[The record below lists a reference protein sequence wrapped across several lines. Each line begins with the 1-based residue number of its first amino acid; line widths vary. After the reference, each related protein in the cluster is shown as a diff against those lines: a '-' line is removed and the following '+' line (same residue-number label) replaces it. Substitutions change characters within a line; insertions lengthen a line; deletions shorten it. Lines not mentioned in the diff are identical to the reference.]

1 MFCSNCGSKL
11 PEGARFCSTCGARVA
26 AVVEVPEVEEKPAA
40 FGFTAPDPETVK
52 PVEAPL
58 KKRATFDWSNVIDEP
73 KKKTIPDIKSPW
85 ATTGGIDENE
95 LYAEM
100 GTSTERSRTMSFI
113 DVLKAEKEQQE
124 AAKAETPAAEAP
136 APAAAPAEEKKPFE
150 YTEILD
156 PGFLEPAAPAAEER
170 KKKFRSSISL
180 RFMKT

>member
-1 MFCSNCGSKL
+1 MFCTNCGSKL
-11 PEGARFCSTCGARVA
+11 SEGARFCSTCGARVA
-26 AVVEVPEVEEKPAA
+26 EVFEVPEVEEKPAA
-40 FGFTAPDPETVK
+40 FGFTEAAPDPEPVK

-100 GTSTERSRTMSFI
+100 GTATERSRTMSFI
-113 DVLKAEKEQQE
+113 DVLKAEKQQRL
-124 AAKAETPAAEAP
+124 
-136 APAAAPAEEKKPFE
+136 KKHRLHRHLRHLLKRRSLSS
-150 YTEILD
+150 TQK
-156 PGFLEPAAPAAEER
+156 FLIRDSSNLKHLQQR
-170 KKKFRSSISL
+170 KRKRKFRSSISL